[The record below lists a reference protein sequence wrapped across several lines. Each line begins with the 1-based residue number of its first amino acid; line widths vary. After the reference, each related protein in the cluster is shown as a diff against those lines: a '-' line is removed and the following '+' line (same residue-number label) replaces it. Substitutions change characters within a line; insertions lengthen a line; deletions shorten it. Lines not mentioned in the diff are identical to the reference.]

1 VSSKSDR
8 TALLKTVYALTDKAV
23 PMRFDCGKLCSAL
36 CCRENITGSENAG
49 GMSLLPGEDVL
60 LSDCSD
66 FEIKNTPDGNI
77 LICKGTCN
85 RKHRPF
91 MCRIFPYYA
100 HISQDENGKEHISLL
115 PDPRALRLC
124 PLVSGKKGKRRTTV
138 YFRRN
143 MIKAVR
149 MLLSDDKIH
158 SELLK
163 TSSFCDSLYSLYNK
177 ML

>member
-1 VSSKSDR
+1 MSSKTDR
-8 TALLKTVYALTDKAV
+8 TALLKAVYALTEKAV

-36 CCRENITGSENAG
+36 CCKESITGSESDG
-49 GMSLLPGEDVL
+49 GMSLLPGEQEL
-60 LSDCSD
+60 LSECDG
-66 FEIKNTPDGNI
+66 FEIKNASDGNI
-77 LICKGTCN
+77 LICKGTCD

-100 HISQDENGKEHISLL
+100 HISKDENAKEHISLM

-124 PLVSGKKGKRRTTV
+124 PLVSGKNRKRRTTV

-143 MIKAVR
+143 MTRAVR
-149 MLLSDDKIH
+149 LLLSDDKIQE
-158 SELLK
+158 ELLK
-163 TSSFCDSLYSLYNK
+163 TSSFCDSLYSLYGK

>member
-1 VSSKSDR
+1 MDSKLKR
-8 TALLKTVYALTDKAV
+8 LQLLREVYGLTENSV

-36 CCRENITGSENAG
+36 CCKESITGSESAG
-49 GMSLLPGEDVL
+49 GMSLLPGEHEL
-60 LSDCSD
+60 LSECGG
-66 FEIKNTPDGNI
+66 FEIKNSSDGNI
-77 LICKGTCN
+77 LICKGTCD

-100 HISQDENGKEHISLL
+100 HISKDENAKEHISLL

-124 PLVSGKKGKRRTTV
+124 PLVSGEKGKRRTTV

-143 MIKAVR
+143 MTRAVR
-149 MLLSDDKIH
+149 LLLSDDKIRE
-158 SELLK
+158 ELLK
-163 TSSFCDSLYSLYNK
+163 TSAFCDSLYSLYGK